1 MKPTSALRWTLIAPG
16 SLFGCLVVGL
26 IVWIA
31 LRSLPSAEAKGLLAQ
46 HAARPALP
54 DTENAD
60 VYLWG
65 LVASADVDPATLGAR
80 RIAWLRQRSDDI
92 ERDTPDPGGKLVE
105 AKDLR
110 SASMQRLADI
120 CSKAVAVPCTAA
132 FDEAVASAIP
142 TADEQR
148 VLARYRRLLEYPGY
162 AETVPFDDDQPLP
175 PYEFALDAQRLG
187 FIELAQAAD
196 RGEAAAVRDG
206 LDRGAEFWRRVQRDA
221 DGLIPKMFAGSA
233 LRNEFFFGN
242 RILRRL
248 PVQSMSDAIPP
259 SWRRA
264 LDAEELSMARVLA
277 GEFAFA
283 NRAMR
288 RRVRE
293 LEETYTAEG
302 DDEDYEPQDAVDR
315 VLSGIGRR
323 VNPPQSYLNRMATV
337 YLGVSRAYTGP
348 LHDYDAINKRLR
360 TELADYTVM
369 RIDSYVFR
377 VATIEGQ
384 RRAALLA
391 AELRANSVARDEV
404 GAAVSSHALCD
415 PFTRTPFMWTEAD
428 GAVTFQGPEANGR
441 RRVQIYLY

>member
-1 MKPTSALRWTLIAPG
+1 MKPASALRRTLIVLG

-26 IVWIA
+26 IIWIA
-31 LRSLPSAEAKGLLAQ
+31 LRSLPSADAKELLAKYGT
-46 HAARPALP
+46 HPTLP
-54 DTENAD
+54 DSENAD
-60 VYLWG
+60 VYIWG
-65 LVASADVDPATLGAR
+65 LVAPADVDPATLGAR

-92 ERDTPDPGGKLVE
+92 DKDTPDPGGKLIE

-110 SASMQRLADI
+110 SASMQKLADI
-120 CSKAVAVPCTAA
+120 CSKAVATPCTAA
-132 FDEAVASAIP
+132 FDEAVATAIP

-162 AETVPFDDDQPLP
+162 AEAVPFDDEQPLP
-175 PYEFALDAQRLG
+175 PYEFTLDAQRLG

-196 RGEAAAVRDG
+196 RGDAAAVRDG
-206 LDRGAEFWRRVQRDA
+206 LERGAAFWRRVQRDA

-248 PVQSMSDAIPP
+248 PVESMSDAIPP

-264 LDAEELSMARVLA
+264 LDAEELSMGRVLA

-288 RRVRE
+288 RRARE
-293 LEETYTAEG
+293 LEETYTVDG
-302 DDEDYEPQDAVDR
+302 DDEEYEPQDAVDR
-315 VLSGIGRR
+315 VLAGIGRR
-323 VNPPQSYLNRMATV
+323 VNPPQSYLNRMAAV
-337 YLGVSRAYTGP
+337 YLSVSRAYTGP
-348 LHDYDAINKRLR
+348 LHDYDAIDERLR
-360 TELADYTVM
+360 TESPDYTLI
-369 RIDSYVFR
+369 RIDSYAFR

-391 AELRANSVARDEV
+391 AELRANSLAHDQV
-404 GAAVSSHALCD
+404 GVAVSAHALRD
-415 PFTRTPFMWTEAD
+415 PFTRAPFVWAEAD
-428 GAVTFQGPEANGR
+428 GTLTFQGPKANGR
-441 RRVQIYLY
+441 RRTQIYLY